1 MDDQG
6 VKNNN
11 MIAIWGLGSSGSRY
25 KNIANDLGYT
35 TKILKRKENGDSF
48 DFDELDLTE
57 IEAAIICT
65 PTSFHKEQSI
75 KFLENKIPVLCEKPI
90 AHTYQDGRE
99 IIKVAT
105 DNNTKFMVGYNQR
118 YYTSYKKFQEARWG
132 KPIYAE
138 SIWSELVSGWH
149 PHEDY
154 RESYAVRPDLGGGVP
169 LTLSHDFDWWTGLFG
184 DLNVLSVHHSTGA
197 LDVDIPTSYDIVLD
211 NHDSSVQ
218 VRMHLDYEGMPP
230 KRYYKVEYEEGELF
244 YNPLNAECKFIDK
257 TGKEENILIP
267 AFDYERRSSFV
278 NTFIKFMQED
288 KTPNALSD
296 WELGLTALE
305 IADTVENWK

>member
-1 MDDQG
+1 
-6 VKNNN
+6 

-35 TKILKRKENGDSF
+35 TKILKRQDNGDSF
-48 DFDELDLTE
+48 DFDELDLSE

-65 PTSFHKEQSI
+65 PTVFHKEQSI

-105 DNNTKFMVGYNQR
+105 ENNTKFMVGYNQR
-118 YYTSYKKFQEARWG
+118 YYASYKKFQEARWG

-138 SIWSELVSGWH
+138 SVWSELVSGWH

-211 NHDSSVQ
+211 NQDSSVQ

-230 KRYYKVEYEEGELF
+230 KRYYKVEYEKGELF
-244 YNPLNAECKFIDK
+244 YDPLKAECMFIDK
-257 TGKEENILIP
+257 AGKEENILIP
-267 AFDYERRSSFV
+267 AFDHERRSSFV
-278 NTFIKFMQED
+278 NTFIKFMHDE
-288 KTPNALSD
+288 KTPNELSD